1 MVKKT
6 ITLIVIS
13 FIILVAIVY
22 FGFWSKGGPDYELV
36 TVERGSVVKEVLENG
51 QVKKGDLLELSFNTS
66 GRIEK
71 IYPTVGQTVSPGDQL
86 AKLETRELE
95 IQVNEAQASLKYYQS
110 QLDRLLAGA
119 TPEEIRQAE
128 TTVRNAEVS
137 VTEAQE
143 NLNNVKEK
151 AEEDLAGNYEDA
163 LNTLNSTYL
172 KVYNAYITV
181 KSVQENYFYY
191 YDQESARV
199 KEKKAFIQEEMERI
213 EDYLNLAQ
221 SSENYNDIDEALT
234 KTKNSLSN
242 IYQYL
247 TIIRLACE
255 ESVYKNIVSV
265 TDKTALDTEKTNI
278 NTALTN
284 IVNSRQAIE
293 ATRLT
298 NKSNITRA
306 QSSLTTAQGSLQA
319 ARDNLAVLTAKPQQ
333 SDIDSYQAQVD
344 RAESQYQLLLK
355 QISDAYLKSPI
366 AGKIAEINKKKG
378 ESVNSLTGEAIIKVL
393 PESPF
398 EIEVNIYEE
407 DIVKIEVGDRVD
419 VSMIA
424 FPEEEIE
431 GEVIAISPAEKIID
445 NVVHY
450 EVNISLE
457 GIDGRIKPG
466 MTADL
471 VIRTDSKENV
481 LVIPDDVFI
490 ERENKYFVKVFKEGE
505 VEEREIVIGLEGS
518 NDLVE
523 VISGLSEGEQIIVEE

>member
-13 FIILVAIVY
+13 SIILAAIIY
-22 FGFWSKGGPDYELV
+22 FGFWGKGEPDYELV
-36 TVERGSVVKEVLENG
+36 TVEKGNVVKEVLENG
-51 QVKKGDLLELSFNTS
+51 QVKKGDLLELSFNIS

-71 IYPTVGQTVSPGDQL
+71 IYSTVGQTVSSGDQL
-86 AKLETRELE
+86 AKLETREFE
-95 IQVNEAQASLKYYQS
+95 IQLNEAQANLKYYQS

-119 TPEEIRQAE
+119 TPEEVRQAE
-128 TTVRNAEVS
+128 TTVRNAEIS
-137 VTEAQE
+137 MTETQE

-151 AEEDLAGNYEDA
+151 AEEDLTGDYEDA

-172 KVYNAYITV
+172 KVYNAYVTV
-181 KSVQENYFYY
+181 KSIQENYFYY

-199 KEKKAFIQEEMERI
+199 KEKKAFIQEEMERV
-213 EDYLNLAQ
+213 ESYLNLAQ
-221 SSENYNDIDEALT
+221 SSENYDDIDEALT
-234 KTKNSLSN
+234 KTKDSLSN

-247 TIIRLACE
+247 TIIRLSCD
-255 ESVYKNIVSV
+255 ESIYKNTVSA

-284 IVNSRQAIE
+284 TISSHQIIE
-293 ATRLT
+293 NTRLT
-298 NKSNITRA
+298 NKSNIATA
-306 QSSLTTAQGSLQA
+306 QSNLTTAQGSLQT
-319 ARDNLAVLTAKPQQ
+319 ARDSLAVLTAEPQQ
-333 SDIDSYQAQVD
+333 SDIDSYQAQVEK
-344 RAESQYQLLLK
+344 AKSQYQLLLK
-355 QISDAYLKSPI
+355 QISDAYLKAPI
-366 AGKIAEINKKKG
+366 AGEIAEINKKEG
-378 ESVNSLTGEAIIKVL
+378 ESVNSLTGEAMIKIL
-393 PESPF
+393 PELPF

-407 DIVKIEVGDRVD
+407 DVVKIEIGDRVD
-419 VSMIA
+419 ISMIA
-424 FPEEEIE
+424 LPEEDIK
-431 GEVIAISPAEKIID
+431 GEVVSISPAEKIID

-471 VIRTDSKENV
+471 AIRTDSREDV
-481 LVIPDDVFI
+481 LVIPEDVVI
-490 ERENKYFVKVFKEGE
+490 EEKDKYFVKVFKEGE
-505 VEEREIVIGLEGS
+505 VEEREIVIGLEGT